1 MSLVR
6 LRTANLLVAVL
17 GLLASGCSGGGAKP
31 TTLPSL
37 TATPSASSVAPSIP
51 PQATANT
58 SQALDAFVRFYFQQ
72 LNVAFSTSD
81 ASIIRAFSDPACLTC
96 NNYARA
102 LDSDPDELIRGNSFS
117 LVDVAAPP
125 VGTGTTSVEVLGT
138 VPPRAVVKGDGT
150 LIRSLPSGGQFHYSV
165 TVMRVGNAWRVLS
178 IARGSQ

>member
-1 MSLVR
+1 
-6 LRTANLLVAVL
+6 VAVL
-17 GLLASGCSGGGAKP
+17 GLLASGCSGDDANP
-31 TTLPSL
+31 ATLPSL
-37 TATPSASSVAPSIP
+37 RATPSGSSVAPSIP

-81 ASIIRAFSDPACLTC
+81 ASLIRAFSDPACVTC

-102 LDSDPDELIRGNSFS
+102 LDSDPDELIRGDSFS
-117 LVDVAAPP
+117 LLDVAAPP
-125 VGTGTTSVEVLGT
+125 LGSGTTLVEVLGT
-138 VPPRAVVKGDGT
+138 VPPRAVVKRNGT

-165 TVMRVGNAWRVLS
+165 TVMRDDKAWRIFS